1 MTATKTHTIEQLVA
15 EYAEPIAE
23 AVGIDVDDNDRT
35 LSGFTRLLSDAAD
48 MLSPAD
54 CTREYLE
61 DAVEALGALAYVD
74 TDTAR
79 QAVLRKVDGLLY
91 EAKSDLE
98 LI

>member
-1 MTATKTHTIEQLVA
+1 MAATKTRTIEQLVA
-15 EYAEPIAE
+15 EYAEPIAD
-23 AVGIDVDDNDRT
+23 AVGLDVDDDDRT

-54 CTREYLE
+54 CTREWLE
-61 DAVEALGALAYVD
+61 DAAEALTALGYVD

-79 QAVLRKVDGLLY
+79 QAILARVDGLLY

-98 LI
+98 SC

>member
-1 MTATKTHTIEQLVA
+1 MTATKTRTIDGLIA
-15 EYAEPIAE
+15 EYAEPIAD
-23 AVGIDVDDNDRT
+23 AVGIDVEDDDRD
-35 LSGFTRLLSDAAD
+35 LSGFTRLLSEAAD
-48 MLSPAD
+48 RLPAAD
-54 CTREYLE
+54 CTREWLE
-61 DAVEALGALAYVD
+61 DAAEALGALAYVD

>member
-1 MTATKTHTIEQLVA
+1 MTATKTRTIEDLIA
-15 EYAEPIAE
+15 EYAEPIAD
-23 AVGIDVDDNDRT
+23 AVGIDVDDDDRD
-35 LSGFTRLLSDAAD
+35 LSGFTQLLSDAAD
-48 MLSPAD
+48 TLSPAD

-61 DAVEALGALAYVD
+61 DAAEALGALAYVD

-79 QAVLRKVDGLLY
+79 QTILARVDGLLY